1 MHETDLFAEAQKV
14 YEQSTLEEKENE
26 RFFEE
31 PSLDR

>member
-1 MHETDLFAEAQKV
+1 MHETDLFTEAQKV
-14 YEQSTLEEKENE
+14 YEQNTVEENGED